1 MDKRLLQLKGMRGL
15 LALLGIVSIIQGA
28 SIIFQAQ
35 WLAHAITTL
44 FDGKSL
50 MQATPYVLLFLAAFL
65 VRHGL
70 TLMRE
75 KVMFT
80 YSSRI
85 GADVRKQLLD
95 QLFRLGPAFTK
106 KKGTGKLVTLA
117 MEGIAQYRQYL
128 QLFLPKMV
136 NMAVIPVMVLVYVW
150 TLDETSAVILIV
162 TLPILIVFMILLG
175 LVAQRKAAK
184 QWRSYEKLSNHFTDS
199 LRGLETLR
207 YLGISKKH
215 SRNIGE
221 VSKRYRKATMS
232 TLKVAFLSSFALDFF
247 SMLSIATV
255 AVFLGLRLIEGDL
268 LLLPALTALMLA
280 PEYFLPVREVG
291 NDYHATLNGKEAN
304 EAIQVILEE
313 KGFREQETQSVQL
326 NEWNEQSELTLQD
339 VSVLHDEHAPYSI
352 QDVDLTVKGKKKI
365 GIIGASGS
373 GKSTLTDVLGGF
385 VEPSAG
391 EIMLNGKPLAHLQL
405 AAWQKEV
412 VYMPQHPY
420 LFHMTLRENIRFYE
434 PNATDEDV
442 ERAVEEAGLSQL
454 VADLSNGLDEVI
466 GEQGRG
472 LSGGQAQRIA
482 LARTV
487 LGQRSI
493 MLLDEPTAHLDIE
506 TEYELKKTMLPLFED
521 KLVFLATHRL
531 HWMTDMDEII
541 VMDHGTIAE
550 MGTHESLME
559 RKGVYYQLVQEQMGA
574 VTHGQ

>member
-1 MDKRLLQLKGMRGL
+1 MDKRLLQLKGIRGL
-15 LALLGIVSIIQGA
+15 LALLGIVSLIQGA

-50 MQATPYVLLFLAAFL
+50 SQATPYVLLFLAAFL

-70 TLMRE
+70 TLIRE

-136 NMAVIPVMVLVYVW
+136 NMAVIPAMVLIYVW
-150 TLDETSAVILIV
+150 TLDDTSAVILIV
-162 TLPILIVFMILLG
+162 TLPILIIFMILLG

-207 YLGISKKH
+207 YLGISKNH

-255 AVFLGLRLIEGDL
+255 AVFLGLRLIEGEL

-304 EAIQVILEE
+304 EAMQVILEE
-313 KGFREQETQSVQL
+313 KGFRTQETQSVQL
-326 NEWNEQSELTLQD
+326 NEWNEQSALTLYD
-339 VSVLHDEHAPYSI
+339 VSVQHDEHAPYSI

-385 VEPSAG
+385 VEPTSG
-391 EIMLNGKPLAHLQL
+391 QITLNGNPLVHLQMKE
-405 AAWQKEV
+405 WQKEV

-434 PNATDEDV
+434 PHATDEEV
-442 ERAVEEAGLSQL
+442 ERAASEAGLSQL
-454 VADLSNGLDEVI
+454 VAQLPNGLDEVI

-487 LGQRSI
+487 LGKRSI

-521 KLVFLATHRL
+521 RLVFLATHRL
-531 HWMTDMDEII
+531 HWMPDMDEII
-541 VMDHGTIAE
+541 VMDQGTIAE
-550 MGTHESLME
+550 MGTHESLMQ

-574 VTHGQ
+574 VTHGK

>member
-15 LALLGIVSIIQGA
+15 LALLGIVSLIQGA

-50 MQATPYVLLFLAAFL
+50 TLATPYVLLFLAAFL

-70 TLMRE
+70 TLIRE

-106 KKGTGKLVTLA
+106 KKGTGRLVTLA

-136 NMAVIPVMVLVYVW
+136 NMAVIPAMVLIYVW

-215 SRNIGE
+215 SRNIAE

-280 PEYFLPVREVG
+280 PEYFLSVREVG

-304 EAIQVILEE
+304 EAIQVILDE

-385 VEPSAG
+385 VEPSSG
-391 EIMLNGKPLAHLQL
+391 QITLNGQPLVHLQMKE
-405 AAWQKEV
+405 WQKEV

-434 PNATDEDV
+434 PHATDEEV
-442 ERAVEEAGLSQL
+442 EIASNEAGLSQL
-454 VADLSNGLDEVI
+454 VTQLPNGLDEVI

-531 HWMTDMDEII
+531 HWMPDMDEII

-550 MGTHESLME
+550 MGTHESLMQ